1 MTCVICKTGVLEKGN
16 VIVTINRD
24 GSVIIFKNVPADV
37 CGNCGEYYLNEDVTE
52 VILNRAKEAV
62 KNKPEVEILQYAA

>member
-1 MTCVICKTGVLEKGN
+1 MTCVICKTGLLEKGK
-16 VIVTINRD
+16 VIVTLNKD

-52 VILNRAKEAV
+52 DILNRANEAV
-62 KNKPEVEILQYAA
+62 KNKPEIEILQYAA

>member
-1 MTCVICKTGVLEKGN
+1 MTCVICKTGLLEKGN
-16 VIVTINRD
+16 VIVTLNRD

-37 CGNCGEYYLNEDVTE
+37 CINCGEYYLNEDVTD
-52 VILNRAKEAV
+52 VVLSRANEAL